1 MLVSWDKTTKHWT
14 PLTFIVFK
22 MYSFFTYEKERYKT
36 LDPTD
41 FHCMDKSYF
50 ENIFFNNKILDP
62 IDFHCTTKTKQ
73 KQNFFKTI
81 FFCFPHEKEGYETC
95 Q

>member
-1 MLVSWDKTTKHWT
+1 MQHICK
-14 PLTFIVFK
+14 PLQNN
-22 MYSFFTYEKERYKT
+22 KT

-41 FHCMDKSYF
+41 FYCMDKSYL

-62 IDFHCTTKTKQ
+62 IDFHCMTKTKQ